1 MKQEEKQYCFGC
13 GAELQSERPSES
25 GYVPKEV
32 LDSKKASLCQRCF
45 RLQNYGEEA
54 HIFPASQDFHSILVS
69 AKRKKALIVYVVDF
83 FLTTFHYLKS
93 VRKNFKA

>member
-32 LDSKKASLCQRCF
+32 LDSKKLLCVKDVFAYKTMEKKR
-45 RLQNYGEEA
+45 
-54 HIFPASQDFHSILVS
+54 IFSSFSRFPLHFSE
-69 AKRKKALIVYVVDF
+69 R
-83 FLTTFHYLKS
+83 
-93 VRKNFKA
+93 